1 MSTTIEVDTKTFVR
15 FWLVIAG
22 LIFASSI
29 IWSARGALVII
40 ALSLFLAIAIRPL
53 ARKLDKLISRK
64 HPRPALSS
72 ALAVILVLVVV
83 CFTLG
88 IVGPMLINQSSRF
101 FISNSDSFSTDLTT
115 VEGIN
120 QLGSVFGINDLAGQL
135 SLTIKNYAASII
147 SDVSST
153 VVAGVSTVVAIIANI
168 VLTFALTLLFMIQGP
183 ALVNNFWRKIYGR
196 NNKTGETVKRIMTK
210 FAKVIEKYVTG
221 QVTVALIDACV
232 VFVSTLILSF
242 IFNFD
247 QTLAFP
253 LALVS
258 AVFILIPMFG
268 AFIAGGIITVLLLLQ
283 NFWAGIAF
291 LVFYIIYQQFENNMI
306 APKIQ
311 SNTMEL
317 PSLIILISITIGMY
331 VFGLLGAII
340 SIPIAGIM
348 KVLYDEYP
356 NIRALKHSR

>member
-1 MSTTIEVDTKTFVR
+1 MSTTIEVDTKTFIR

-22 LIFASSI
+22 LILLATLV
-29 IWSARGALVII
+29 WSARGALIII

-64 HPRPALSS
+64 HPRPGLSS
-72 ALAVILVLVVV
+72 ALAVILVLVIV

-88 IVGPMLINQSSRF
+88 IVGPMIVNQSSRF
-101 FISNSDSFSTDLTT
+101 FSSNPDSFSTDLTT

-120 QLGSVFGINDLAGQL
+120 QLGSVFGVHDLAGQI
-135 SLTIKNYAASII
+135 SLTIKNYAANII
-147 SDVSST
+147 SDVTSA
-153 VVAGVSTVVAIIANI
+153 VVTGVSTIVSVIANI

-183 ALVNNFWRKIYGR
+183 ELVSNFWRKIYGR

-210 FAKVIEKYVTG
+210 VAKVIEKYVTG

-242 IFNFD
+242 IFGFS

-283 NFWAGIAF
+283 SFWAGIVF

-311 SNTMEL
+311 SNGMEL

-340 SIPIAGIM
+340 SIPIAGII

-356 NIRALKHSR
+356 NIRALNRGR

>member
-1 MSTTIEVDTKTFVR
+1 MSTTIEVDTKTFIR

-22 LIFASSI
+22 LILAASL
-29 IWSARGALVII
+29 IWSARGALIII

-53 ARKLDKLISRK
+53 ARKIDSIISKK

-72 ALAVILVLVVV
+72 ALAVVLVLVIV
-83 CFTLG
+83 CFTIG
-88 IVGPMLINQSSRF
+88 IVGPMIVNQSSRF
-101 FISNSDSFSTDLTT
+101 FSSNPDSFSTDLTT

-120 QLGSVFGINDLAGQL
+120 QLGSVFGIDDLAGQI
-135 SLTIKNYAASII
+135 SQTIKNYASSII
-147 SDVSST
+147 SNVSST
-153 VVAGVSTVVAIIANI
+153 IVAGVSTIVSVVANT

-183 ALVNNFWRKIYGR
+183 ALVGDFWRKIYGK
-196 NNKTGETVKRIMTK
+196 NSKTGATVKRIMTK
-210 FAKVIEKYVTG
+210 VAKVIEKYVTG

-232 VFVSTLILSF
+232 VFISTLILSF
-242 IFNFD
+242 IFGFS

-268 AFIAGGIITVLLLLQ
+268 AFIAGGIITILLLLQ
-283 NFWAGIAF
+283 NFWAGVIF

-306 APKIQ
+306 SPKIQ
-311 SNTMEL
+311 SNSMEL
-317 PSLIILISITIGMY
+317 PSLVILISITIGMY
-331 VFGLLGAII
+331 IFGLLGAII
-340 SIPIAGIM
+340 SIPIAGII

-356 NIRALKHSR
+356 NIRALNREN